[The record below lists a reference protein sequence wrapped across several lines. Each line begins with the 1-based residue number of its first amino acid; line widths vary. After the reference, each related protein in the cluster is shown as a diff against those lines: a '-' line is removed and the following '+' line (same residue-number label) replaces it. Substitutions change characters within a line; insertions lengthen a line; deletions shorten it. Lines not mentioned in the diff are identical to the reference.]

1 MAPKHKSSDD
11 AGSASKPKRSCAVLS
26 ISEKLKILDMI
37 QIEKQNCIQRLPDS
51 VARTNLPFAKWWKTQ
66 KKKKIHAGFS
76 IALHTAKFTA
86 VAHDK
91 MLMKVEKAYVSE
103 WKIWIEREYP
113 LTATCYG

>member
-1 MAPKHKSSDD
+1 MK
-11 AGSASKPKRSCAVLS
+11 
-26 ISEKLKILDMI
+26 
-37 QIEKQNCIQRLPDS
+37 N
-51 VARTNLPFAKWWKTQ
+51 T

-103 WKIWIEREYP
+103 WKI
-113 LTATCYG
+113 